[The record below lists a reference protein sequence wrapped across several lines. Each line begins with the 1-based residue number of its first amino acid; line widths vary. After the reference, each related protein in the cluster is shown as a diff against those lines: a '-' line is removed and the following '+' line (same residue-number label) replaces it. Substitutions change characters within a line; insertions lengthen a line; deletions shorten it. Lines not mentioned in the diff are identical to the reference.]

1 MASPDSGKGS
11 GSFRNVP
18 FLIYKEQRER
28 GGRNIVK
35 REYPLRESGGA
46 DDLGPKLPAFTFTV
60 IVQGDDAQAQRKAL
74 RDALYAPGAGELI
87 HPDYG
92 TLNVLIDNFESRYN
106 VSEQRVV
113 EFTIN
118 ATPQANDTA
127 PDTQKDTATALTT
140 KAGGGLNSVFNT
152 LADGWAVVSD
162 NLHDLQA
169 MADTVSEKIDA
180 LENTVSSVGI
190 MQDISSFAASFSAMK
205 GNVTALITSPLRM
218 AQQFAGVFSGLIA
231 LPSLPS
237 LSLLGGKKRPRSGGV
252 RTSTGQSSAQDA
264 GITAGVTP
272 AGSLTAPDEAVRSQG
287 GTQLYQ
293 ALSAFHDTLVTQ
305 DRQRDLNGLTPAT
318 QANIRLL
325 QSVLQ
330 SAVVLAQVQT
340 AGSLLTMAVA
350 QAATPA
356 GAGATTDTPIT
367 VPLLQSAADVQTVSH
382 TLGQSL
388 DAQVLAFSGQGYTRT
403 ALALRE
409 ARLALVED
417 LTTRGVQLPGVSSV
431 AVRTTEPALVTLY
444 RTTGNSV
451 QWQRFVRRNGV
462 VNPLFVPGG
471 SVVEVIDE

>member
-1 MASPDSGKGS
+1 MSLTGK

-60 IVQGDDAQAQRKAL
+60 IVEGDDAQAQRKSL

-127 PDTQKDTATALTT
+127 PDAQKDTATALTT
-140 KAGGGLNSVFNT
+140 KAGNGLNSIFNT

-169 MADTVSEKIDA
+169 MADTVSGKIDA

-190 MQDISSFAASFSAMK
+190 MQDISNFAASFSAMK
-205 GNVTALITSPLRM
+205 GNITALITSPLRM

-237 LSLLGGKKRPRSGGV
+237 LSLLCDKKRNQSGG
-252 RTSTGQSSAQDA
+252 TYTGAS
-264 GITAGVTP
+264 P
-272 AGSLTAPDEAVRSQG
+272 AGSLSTPDEAVRSQG

-305 DRQRDLNGLTPAT
+305 DRQRDLNSLTPAA
-318 QANIRLL
+318 QANIRLI
-325 QSVLQ
+325 QSVMQ

-340 AGSLLTMAVA
+340 AASLLTIAVA

-356 GAGATTDTPIT
+356 GTGATTDTPIT
-367 VPLLQSAADVQTVSH
+367 VSLLQSAADVQAVSH
-382 TLGQSL
+382 MLGQSL

-417 LTTRGVQLPGVSSV
+417 LTTRGVQ
-431 AVRTTEPALVTLY
+431 
-444 RTTGNSV
+444 
-451 QWQRFVRRNGV
+451 
-462 VNPLFVPGG
+462 
-471 SVVEVIDE
+471 

>member
-1 MASPDSGKGS
+1 MSLTGK

-60 IVQGDDAQAQRKAL
+60 IVEGDDAQAQRKAL

-127 PDTQKDTATALTT
+127 PDAQKDTATALNT
-140 KAGGGLNSVFNT
+140 KAGNGLNSIFNT

-169 MADTVSEKIDA
+169 MADTVSGKIDA

-190 MQDISSFAASFSAMK
+190 MQDISNFAASFSAMK
-205 GNVTALITSPLRM
+205 GNITALITSPLRM

-237 LSLLGGKKRPRSGGV
+237 LSLLCDKKRNQSGG
-252 RTSTGQSSAQDA
+252 TYTGAS
-264 GITAGVTP
+264 P
-272 AGSLTAPDEAVRSQG
+272 AGSLSTPDEAVRSQG

-305 DRQRDLNGLTPAT
+305 DRQRDLNSLTPAA
-318 QANIRLL
+318 QANIRLI
-325 QSVLQ
+325 QSVMQ

-340 AGSLLTMAVA
+340 AASLLTIAVA

-356 GAGATTDTPIT
+356 GTGATTDTPIT
-367 VPLLQSAADVQTVSH
+367 VSLLQSAADVQAVSH
-382 TLGQSL
+382 MLVQSL

-462 VNPLFVPGG
+462 VNPLFVSGG
-471 SVVEVIDE
+471 SVVEVINE

>member
-1 MASPDSGKGS
+1 MSLTGK

-60 IVQGDDAQAQRKAL
+60 IVEGDDAQAQRKAL

-127 PDTQKDTATALTT
+127 PDAQKDTATALTT
-140 KAGGGLNSVFNT
+140 KAGNGLNSIFNT

-169 MADTVSEKIDA
+169 MADTVSGKIDA

-190 MQDISSFAASFSAMK
+190 MQDISNFAASFSAMK
-205 GNVTALITSPLRM
+205 GNITALITSPLRM

-237 LSLLGGKKRPRSGGV
+237 LSLLCDKKRNQSGG
-252 RTSTGQSSAQDA
+252 TYTGASP
-264 GITAGVTP
+264 V
-272 AGSLTAPDEAVRSQG
+272 GSLSTPDEAVRSQG

-305 DRQRDLNGLTPAT
+305 DRQRDLNSLTPAA
-318 QANIRLL
+318 QANIRLI
-325 QSVLQ
+325 QSVMQ

-340 AGSLLTMAVA
+340 AASLLTIAVA

-356 GAGATTDTPIT
+356 GTGATTDTPIT
-367 VPLLQSAADVQTVSH
+367 VSLLQSAADVQAVSH
-382 TLGQSL
+382 MLGQSL

-431 AVRTTEPALVTLY
+431 AVRTTEP
-444 RTTGNSV
+444 
-451 QWQRFVRRNGV
+451 
-462 VNPLFVPGG
+462 
-471 SVVEVIDE
+471 

>member
-1 MASPDSGKGS
+1 MSPTGK

-190 MQDISSFAASFSAMK
+190 MQDISAFAASFSAMK
-205 GNVTALITSPLRM
+205 GNITALITSPLRM

-237 LSLLGGKKRPRSGGV
+237 LSLLGGKKRPWSGGV
-252 RTSTGQSSAQDA
+252 RTGTGQSSAQNA

-340 AGSLLTMAVA
+340 AGSLLTIAVA

-356 GAGATTDTPIT
+356 GAGATADTPIT

-417 LTTRGVQLPGVSSV
+417 LTMRGVQLPGVSSV

>member
-1 MASPDSGKGS
+1 MSLTGK

-18 FLIYKEQRER
+18 FLVYKEQRER

-46 DDLGPKLPAFTFTV
+46 DDLGPKLPALTFTV

-127 PDTQKDTATALTT
+127 PDAQKDTATALTT
-140 KAGGGLNSVFNT
+140 KAGNGLNSIFNT

-169 MADTVSEKIDA
+169 MADTVSGKIDA

-190 MQDISSFAASFSAMK
+190 MQDISSFSASFSAMK
-205 GNVTALITSPLRM
+205 GNITALITSPLRM
-218 AQQFAGVFSGLIA
+218 AQQFAGIFSGLIA

-237 LSLLGGKKRPRSGGV
+237 LSLLGDKKRNQSGGAC
-252 RTSTGQSSAQDA
+252 TGAS
-264 GITAGVTP
+264 P
-272 AGSLTAPDEAVRSQG
+272 AGSLSTPDEAVRSQG

-293 ALSAFHDTLVTQ
+293 ALSAFYDTLVTQ
-305 DRQRDLNGLTPAT
+305 DRQRDLNSLTPTT
-318 QANIRLL
+318 QANIRLI
-325 QSVLQ
+325 QSVMQ

-340 AGSLLTMAVA
+340 AASLLTTAVA

-356 GAGATTDTPIT
+356 GTGATTDTPIT
-367 VPLLQSAADVQTVSH
+367 VPLLQSAADVQAVSH
-382 TLGQSL
+382 MLGQSL

-444 RTTGNSV
+444 RATGNSV

-462 VNPLFVPGG
+462 VHPLFIPGG

>member
-1 MASPDSGKGS
+1 MSLTGK

-60 IVQGDDAQAQRKAL
+60 IVEGDDAQAQRKAL

-127 PDTQKDTATALTT
+127 PDAQKDTATALTT
-140 KAGGGLNSVFNT
+140 KAGNGLNSIFNT

-190 MQDISSFAASFSAMK
+190 MQDISNFAASFSAMK
-205 GNVTALITSPLRM
+205 GNITALITSPLRM

-237 LSLLGGKKRPRSGGV
+237 LSLLGDKKRNQSGG
-252 RTSTGQSSAQDA
+252 TYTGAS
-264 GITAGVTP
+264 P
-272 AGSLTAPDEAVRSQG
+272 AGSLSTPDEAVRSQG

-318 QANIRLL
+318 QANIRLI
-325 QSVLQ
+325 QSVMQ

-340 AGSLLTMAVA
+340 AGSLLTVAVT
-350 QAATPA
+350 QSATPA
-356 GAGATTDTPIT
+356 GAGAGATTAVPVII
-367 VPLLQSAADVQTVSH
+367 PLLQSAADVQALSH
-382 TLGQSL
+382 MLGQSL

-417 LTTRGVQLPGVSSV
+417 LTARGVQLPGVSSV

-444 RTTGNSV
+444 RATGNSV

-462 VNPLFVPGG
+462 VHPLFIPGG

>member
-1 MASPDSGKGS
+1 MSLTGK

-18 FLIYKEQRER
+18 FLVYKEQRER

-60 IVQGDDAQAQRKAL
+60 IVQGDDVQAQRKAL

-127 PDTQKDTATALTT
+127 PDAQKDTATALTT
-140 KAGGGLNSVFNT
+140 KSGNGLNSIFNT

-169 MADTVSEKIDA
+169 MADTVSGKIDA

-190 MQDISSFAASFSAMK
+190 MQDISSFSASFSAMK
-205 GNVTALITSPLRM
+205 GNITALITSPLRM
-218 AQQFAGVFSGLIA
+218 AQQFAGIFSGLIA

-237 LSLLGGKKRPRSGGV
+237 LSLLGDKKRNQSGGAY
-252 RTSTGQSSAQDA
+252 TGSS
-264 GITAGVTP
+264 P
-272 AGSLTAPDEAVRSQG
+272 AGSLSTPDEAVRSQG

-293 ALSAFHDTLVTQ
+293 ALSAFYDTLVTQ
-305 DRQRDLNGLTPAT
+305 DRQRDLNSLTPTT
-318 QANIRLL
+318 QANIRLI
-325 QSVLQ
+325 QSVMQ

-340 AGSLLTMAVA
+340 AASLLTIAVA

-367 VPLLQSAADVQTVSH
+367 VPLLQSAADVQAVSH
-382 TLGQSL
+382 MLGQSL

-431 AVRTTEPALVTLY
+431 AVRTTESALVTLY
-444 RTTGNSV
+444 RATGNSV

-462 VNPLFVPGG
+462 VHPLFIPGG

>member
-1 MASPDSGKGS
+1 MSLTGN

-18 FLIYKEQRER
+18 FLVYKEQRER

-180 LENTVSSVGI
+180 LENTVNSVGI
-190 MQDISSFAASFSAMK
+190 MQDISAFAASFSAMK
-205 GNVTALITSPLRM
+205 GNITALITSPLRM
-218 AQQFAGVFSGLIA
+218 AQQFAGIFSGLIA

-237 LSLLGGKKRPRSGGV
+237 LSLLGGKKRARSGGV
-252 RTSTGQSSAQDA
+252 RTGTGQSSAQDA

-330 SAVVLAQVQT
+330 SAVVLSQVQT
-340 AGSLLTMAVA
+340 AGSLLTIAVA

-462 VNPLFVPGG
+462 VNPLFVSGG
-471 SVVEVIDE
+471 SVVEVINE

>member
-1 MASPDSGKGS
+1 MSLTGE

-18 FLIYKEQRER
+18 FLVYKEQRER

-92 TLNVLIDNFESRYN
+92 TLNVLIDSFESRYN

-113 EFTIN
+113 EFTIS

-127 PDTQKDTATALTT
+127 PQMQNDTAAMLAT

-169 MADTVSEKIDA
+169 MADTVSGKIDA

-190 MQDISSFAASFSAMK
+190 MQDISAFAASFSAMK
-205 GNVTALITSPLRM
+205 GNITALITSPLRM

-252 RTSTGQSSAQDA
+252 RGTGQSSAPDA
-264 GITAGVTP
+264 GIAAGVTP
-272 AGSLTAPDEAVRSQG
+272 AGSLTTPDEAVRSQG

-293 ALSAFHDTLVTQ
+293 ALSAFHDTLVIQ
-305 DRQRDLNGLTPAT
+305 DRQRDLNGLTPAA
-318 QANIRLL
+318 QANIRLI
-325 QSVLQ
+325 QSVMQ
-330 SAVVLAQVQT
+330 SAVILAQVQT
-340 AGSLLTMAVA
+340 AGELLTIAVA
-350 QAATPA
+350 QSAMPA
-356 GAGATTDTPIT
+356 DAGATTGTPVT
-367 VPLLQSAADVQTVSH
+367 VPLLQSAADVQAVSH

-417 LTTRGVQLPGVSSV
+417 LTTRGIQLPGVSSV

-444 RTTGNSV
+444 RATGDST

-462 VNPLFVPGG
+462 VHPLFVPGG
-471 SVVEVIDE
+471 SVVEVINA

>member
-1 MASPDSGKGS
+1 MSLTGE

-18 FLIYKEQRER
+18 FLVYKEQRER

-92 TLNVLIDNFESRYN
+92 TLNVLIDSFESRYN

-113 EFTIN
+113 EFTIS

-127 PDTQKDTATALTT
+127 PQMQNDTAAMLAT

-169 MADTVSEKIDA
+169 MADTVSGKIDA

-190 MQDISSFAASFSAMK
+190 MQDISAFAASFSAMK
-205 GNVTALITSPLRM
+205 GNITALITSPLRM

-252 RTSTGQSSAQDA
+252 SGTGQSSAPDA

-272 AGSLTAPDEAVRSQG
+272 AGSLTTPDEAVRSQG

-293 ALSAFHDTLVTQ
+293 ALSAFHDTLVIQ
-305 DRQRDLNGLTPAT
+305 DRQRDLNGLTPAA
-318 QANIRLL
+318 QANIRLI
-325 QSVLQ
+325 QSVMQ
-330 SAVVLAQVQT
+330 SAVILAQVQT
-340 AGSLLTMAVA
+340 AGELLTIAVA
-350 QAATPA
+350 QSAMPA
-356 GAGATTDTPIT
+356 DAGATAGTPVT

-417 LTTRGVQLPGVSSV
+417 LTTRGIRLPGVSSV

-444 RTTGNSV
+444 RATGDST

-462 VNPLFVPGG
+462 VHPLFVPGG
-471 SVVEVIDE
+471 SVVEVINA

>member
-1 MASPDSGKGS
+1 MSLTGE

-18 FLIYKEQRER
+18 FLVYKEQRER

-92 TLNVLIDNFESRYN
+92 TLNVLIDSFESRYN

-113 EFTIN
+113 EFTIS

-127 PDTQKDTATALTT
+127 PQMQNDTAAMLAT

-169 MADTVSEKIDA
+169 MADTVSGKIDA

-190 MQDISSFAASFSAMK
+190 MQDISAFAASFSAMK
-205 GNVTALITSPLRM
+205 GNITALITSPLRM

-252 RTSTGQSSAQDA
+252 SGTGQSSAPDA

-272 AGSLTAPDEAVRSQG
+272 AGSLTTPDEAVRSQG

-293 ALSAFHDTLVTQ
+293 ALSAFHDTLVIQ
-305 DRQRDLNGLTPAT
+305 DRQRDLNGLTPAA
-318 QANIRLL
+318 QANIRLI
-325 QSVLQ
+325 QSVMQ
-330 SAVVLAQVQT
+330 SAVILAQVQT
-340 AGSLLTMAVA
+340 AGELLTIAVA
-350 QAATPA
+350 QSAMPA
-356 GAGATTDTPIT
+356 DAGATTGTPVT

-417 LTTRGVQLPGVSSV
+417 LTTRGIRLPGVSSV
-431 AVRTTEPALVTLY
+431 AIRTTEPALVTLY
-444 RTTGNSV
+444 RATGDST

-462 VNPLFVPGG
+462 VHPLFVPGG
-471 SVVEVIDE
+471 SVVEVINA

>member
-1 MASPDSGKGS
+1 MSLTGE

-18 FLIYKEQRER
+18 FLVYKEQRER

-92 TLNVLIDNFESRYN
+92 TLNVLIDSFESRYN

-113 EFTIN
+113 EFTIS

-127 PDTQKDTATALTT
+127 PQMQNDTAAMLAT

-169 MADTVSEKIDA
+169 MADTVSGKIDA

-205 GNVTALITSPLRM
+205 GNITALITSPLRM

-252 RTSTGQSSAQDA
+252 RGTGQSSAPDA

-272 AGSLTAPDEAVRSQG
+272 AGSLTTPDEAVRSQG

-293 ALSAFHDTLVTQ
+293 ALSAFHDTLVIQ
-305 DRQRDLNGLTPAT
+305 DRQRDLNGLTPAA
-318 QANIRLL
+318 QANIRLI
-325 QSVLQ
+325 QSVMQ
-330 SAVVLAQVQT
+330 SAVILAQVQT
-340 AGSLLTMAVA
+340 AGELLTIAVA
-350 QAATPA
+350 QSATPA
-356 GAGATTDTPIT
+356 DAGATTDTPVT

-417 LTTRGVQLPGVSSV
+417 LTTRGIRLPGVSSV

-444 RTTGNSV
+444 RATGDST

-462 VNPLFVPGG
+462 VHPLFVPGG
-471 SVVEVIDE
+471 SVVEVINA

>member
-1 MASPDSGKGS
+1 MSLTGE

-18 FLIYKEQRER
+18 FLVYKEQRER

-92 TLNVLIDNFESRYN
+92 TLNVLIDSFESRYN

-113 EFTIN
+113 EFTIS

-127 PDTQKDTATALTT
+127 PQMQNDTAAMLAT

-190 MQDISSFAASFSAMK
+190 MQDISAFAASFSAMK
-205 GNVTALITSPLRM
+205 GNITALITSPLRM

-252 RTSTGQSSAQDA
+252 SGTGQSSAPDA

-272 AGSLTAPDEAVRSQG
+272 AGSLTTPDEAVRSQG

-293 ALSAFHDTLVTQ
+293 ALSAFHDTLVIQ
-305 DRQRDLNGLTPAT
+305 DRQRDLNGLTAT
-318 QANIRLL
+318 AQANIRLI
-325 QSVLQ
+325 QSVMQ
-330 SAVVLAQVQT
+330 SAVILAQVQT
-340 AGSLLTMAVA
+340 AGELLTIAVA
-350 QAATPA
+350 QSAMPA
-356 GAGATTDTPIT
+356 DAGATTGTPVT

-417 LTTRGVQLPGVSSV
+417 LTTRGIRLPGVSSV

-444 RTTGNSV
+444 RATGDST

-462 VNPLFVPGG
+462 VHPLFVPGG
-471 SVVEVIDE
+471 SVVEVINA

>member
-1 MASPDSGKGS
+1 MSPTGK

-28 GGRNIVK
+28 GGRHIVK

-74 RDALYAPGAGELI
+74 RDALYAPGAGELV

-113 EFTIN
+113 EFTIT
-118 ATPQANDTA
+118 AVPQANDTA
-127 PDTQKDTATALTT
+127 PDAQHDTAAALTQKT
-140 KAGGGLNSVFNT
+140 GSGLNSVFNT
-152 LADGWAVVSD
+152 LADGWSVVSD

-190 MQDISSFAASFSAMK
+190 LQDISAFAASFTAMK
-205 GNVTALITSPLRM
+205 GNITSLITSPLRM

-231 LPSLPS
+231 LPSVPAM
-237 LSLLGGKKRPRSGGV
+237 SLLRN
-252 RTSTGQSSAQDA
+252 RTGT
-264 GITAGVTP
+264 TP
-272 AGSLTAPDEAVRSQG
+272 SGSLAIPDEAVRSQG

-293 ALSAFHDTLVTQ
+293 SLSAFYDTLTTQ
-305 DRQRDLNGLTPAT
+305 DARRSLTGLTPAT
-318 QANIRLL
+318 QSNIRLL
-325 QSVLQ
+325 QSVMQ
-330 SAVVLAQVQT
+330 SAVVLAQAQT
-340 AGSLLTMAVA
+340 AGSLLTIAVA
-350 QAATPA
+350 QAGVPA
-356 GAGATTDTPIT
+356 PAPLSGSGAGVDASAP
-367 VPLLQSAADVQTVSH
+367 VSLLQSAGDVRAVSH
-382 TLGQSL
+382 ALGQSL
-388 DAQVLAFSGQGYTRT
+388 DAQVLAFSGQGFTRT

-417 LTTRGVQLPGVSSV
+417 LTARGVHLPGTSSV
-431 AVRTTEPALVTLY
+431 AVRTTQPALVTLY
-444 RTTGNSV
+444 RATGNSV
-451 QWQRFVRRNGV
+451 QWQRFVRRNNV
-462 VNPLFVPGG
+462 IHPLFVPGG
-471 SVVEVIDE
+471 QVLEVIDE

>member
-1 MASPDSGKGS
+1 MSLTGE

-18 FLIYKEQRER
+18 FLVYKEQRER

-92 TLNVLIDNFESRYN
+92 TLNVLIDSFESRYN

-113 EFTIN
+113 EFTIS

-127 PDTQKDTATALTT
+127 PQMQNDTAAMLAT

-190 MQDISSFAASFSAMK
+190 MQDISAFAASFSAMK
-205 GNVTALITSPLRM
+205 GNITALITSPLRM

-252 RTSTGQSSAQDA
+252 SGTGQSSAPDA
-264 GITAGVTP
+264 GIAAGVTP
-272 AGSLTAPDEAVRSQG
+272 AGSLTTPDEAVRGQG

-293 ALSAFHDTLVTQ
+293 ALSAFHDTLVIQ
-305 DRQRDLNGLTPAT
+305 DRRRDLNGLTPAA
-318 QANIRLL
+318 QANIRLI
-325 QSVLQ
+325 QSVMQ
-330 SAVVLAQVQT
+330 SAVILAQVQT
-340 AGSLLTMAVA
+340 AGELLTIAVA
-350 QAATPA
+350 QSAMPA
-356 GAGATTDTPIT
+356 DAGATTGTPVT

-417 LTTRGVQLPGVSSV
+417 LTTRGIRLPGVSSV

-444 RTTGNSV
+444 RATGDST

-462 VNPLFVPGG
+462 VHPLFVPGG
-471 SVVEVIDE
+471 SVVEVINA

>member
-1 MASPDSGKGS
+1 MSLTGE

-18 FLIYKEQRER
+18 FLVYKEQRER

-92 TLNVLIDNFESRYN
+92 TLNVLIDSFESRYN

-113 EFTIN
+113 EFTIS

-127 PDTQKDTATALTT
+127 PQMQNDTAAMLAT

-169 MADTVSEKIDA
+169 MADTVSGKIDA

-190 MQDISSFAASFSAMK
+190 MQDISAFAASFSAMK
-205 GNVTALITSPLRM
+205 GNITALITSPLRM

-252 RTSTGQSSAQDA
+252 RGTGQSSAPDA
-264 GITAGVTP
+264 GIAAGVTP
-272 AGSLTAPDEAVRSQG
+272 AGSLTTPDESVRSQG

-293 ALSAFHDTLVTQ
+293 ALSAFHDTLVIQ
-305 DRQRDLNGLTPAT
+305 DRRRDLNGLTPAA
-318 QANIRLL
+318 QANIRLI
-325 QSVLQ
+325 QSVMQ
-330 SAVVLAQVQT
+330 SAVILAQVQT
-340 AGSLLTMAVA
+340 AGELLTIAVA
-350 QAATPA
+350 QSAMPA
-356 GAGATTDTPIT
+356 DAGATTGTPVT

-417 LTTRGVQLPGVSSV
+417 LTTRGIRLPGVSSV
-431 AVRTTEPALVTLY
+431 AIRTTEPALVTLY
-444 RTTGNSV
+444 RATGDST

-462 VNPLFVPGG
+462 VHPLFVPGG
-471 SVVEVIDE
+471 SVVEVINA

>member
-1 MASPDSGKGS
+1 MSPTGK

-60 IVQGDDAQAQRKAL
+60 IVEGDDAQAQRKAL

-127 PDTQKDTATALTT
+127 PDAQKDTATALTT
-140 KAGGGLNSVFNT
+140 KAGNGLNSIFNT

-169 MADTVSEKIDA
+169 MADTVSGKIDA

-190 MQDISSFAASFSAMK
+190 MQDISSFSASFSAMK
-205 GNVTALITSPLRM
+205 GNITALITSPLRM
-218 AQQFAGVFSGLIA
+218 AQQFAGIFSGLIA

-237 LSLLGGKKRPRSGGV
+237 LSLLGDKKRNQSGG
-252 RTSTGQSSAQDA
+252 TYTGAS
-264 GITAGVTP
+264 P
-272 AGSLTAPDEAVRSQG
+272 AGSLSTPDEAVRSQG

-305 DRQRDLNGLTPAT
+305 DRQRDLNGLMPAA
-318 QANIRLL
+318 QANIRLI
-325 QSVLQ
+325 QSVMQ

-340 AGSLLTMAVA
+340 AASLLTIAVA

-356 GAGATTDTPIT
+356 GTGATTDTPIT
-367 VPLLQSAADVQTVSH
+367 VPLLQSAADVQAVSH
-382 TLGQSL
+382 MLGQSL
-388 DAQVLAFSGQGYTRT
+388 NAQVLAFSGQGYTRT

-444 RTTGNSV
+444 RATGNSV

-462 VNPLFVPGG
+462 VHPLFVPGG
-471 SVVEVIDE
+471 QVVEVIDE

>member
-1 MASPDSGKGS
+1 MSLTGN

-18 FLIYKEQRER
+18 FLVYKEQRER

-127 PDTQKDTATALTT
+127 PDAQKDTATALTT
-140 KAGGGLNSVFNT
+140 KAGNGLNSIFNT

-190 MQDISSFAASFSAMK
+190 MQDISSFSASFSAMK
-205 GNVTALITSPLRM
+205 GNITALITSPLRM
-218 AQQFAGVFSGLIA
+218 AKQFAGIFSGLIA

-237 LSLLGGKKRPRSGGV
+237 LSLLGDKKRNQSGGAC
-252 RTSTGQSSAQDA
+252 TGAS
-264 GITAGVTP
+264 P
-272 AGSLTAPDEAVRSQG
+272 AGSLSTPDEAVRSQG

-293 ALSAFHDTLVTQ
+293 ALSAFYDTLVTQ
-305 DRQRDLNGLTPAT
+305 DRQRDLNSLTPTT
-318 QANIRLL
+318 QANIRLI
-325 QSVLQ
+325 QSVMQ

-340 AGSLLTMAVA
+340 AASLLTIAVA

-356 GAGATTDTPIT
+356 GTGATTDTPIT
-367 VPLLQSAADVQTVSH
+367 VPLLQSAADVQAVSH
-382 TLGQSL
+382 MLGQSL

-444 RTTGNSV
+444 RATGNSV

-462 VNPLFVPGG
+462 VHPLFVPGG

>member
-1 MASPDSGKGS
+1 MSPGGK

-60 IVQGDDAQAQRKAL
+60 IVQGDDAQAQRKVL

-127 PDTQKDTATALTT
+127 PDAQKDTATALTT
-140 KAGGGLNSVFNT
+140 KAGNGLNSIFNT

-169 MADTVSEKIDA
+169 MADTVSGKIDA

-190 MQDISSFAASFSAMK
+190 MQDISSFSASLSAMK
-205 GNVTALITSPLRM
+205 GNITALITSPLRM

-237 LSLLGGKKRPRSGGV
+237 LSLLCDKKRNQSGG
-252 RTSTGQSSAQDA
+252 TYTGAS
-264 GITAGVTP
+264 P
-272 AGSLTAPDEAVRSQG
+272 AGSLSTPDEAVRSQG

-305 DRQRDLNGLTPAT
+305 DRQRDLNGLTPAA
-318 QANIRLL
+318 QANIRLI

-340 AGSLLTMAVA
+340 AASLLTIAVA

-356 GAGATTDTPIT
+356 GTGATTDTPIT
-367 VPLLQSAADVQTVSH
+367 VPLLQSAADVQAVSH
-382 TLGQSL
+382 MLSQSL

-444 RTTGNSV
+444 RATGNSV

-462 VNPLFVPGG
+462 VHPLFVPGG
-471 SVVEVIDE
+471 QVVEVIDE

>member
-1 MASPDSGKGS
+1 MSLTGE

-28 GGRNIVK
+28 GGRHIVK

-74 RDALYAPGAGELI
+74 RDALYAPGAGELV

-92 TLNVLIDNFESRYN
+92 TLNVLIDSFESRYN

-113 EFTIN
+113 EFTIS

-127 PDTQKDTATALTT
+127 PQMQNDTAAMLAT

-169 MADTVSEKIDA
+169 MADTVSGKIDA

-190 MQDISSFAASFSAMK
+190 MQDISAFAASFSAMK
-205 GNVTALITSPLRM
+205 GNITALITSPLRM

-252 RTSTGQSSAQDA
+252 RGTGQSSAPDA
-264 GITAGVTP
+264 GIAAGVTP
-272 AGSLTAPDEAVRSQG
+272 AGSLTTPDEAVRSQG

-293 ALSAFHDTLVTQ
+293 ALSAFHDTLVIQ
-305 DRQRDLNGLTPAT
+305 DRRRDLNGLTPAA
-318 QANIRLL
+318 QANIRLI
-325 QSVLQ
+325 QSVMQ
-330 SAVVLAQVQT
+330 SAVILAQVQT
-340 AGSLLTMAVA
+340 AGELLTIAVA
-350 QAATPA
+350 QSAMPA
-356 GAGATTDTPIT
+356 DAGATTDTPVT
-367 VPLLQSAADVQTVSH
+367 VPLLQSAADVQAVSH

-417 LTTRGVQLPGVSSV
+417 LTTRGIRLPGVSSV

-444 RTTGNSV
+444 RATGDST

-462 VNPLFVPGG
+462 VHPLFVPGG
-471 SVVEVIDE
+471 SVVEVINA

>member
-1 MASPDSGKGS
+1 MSLTGK

-46 DDLGPKLPAFTFTV
+46 DDLGPKLPALTFTV

-127 PDTQKDTATALTT
+127 PDAQKDTATALTT
-140 KAGGGLNSVFNT
+140 KAGNGLNSIFNT

-169 MADTVSEKIDA
+169 MADTVSGKIDA

-190 MQDISSFAASFSAMK
+190 MQDISSFSASFSAMK
-205 GNVTALITSPLRM
+205 GNITALITSPLRM
-218 AQQFAGVFSGLIA
+218 AQQFAGIFSGLIA

-237 LSLLGGKKRPRSGGV
+237 LSLLGDKKRNQSGGAY
-252 RTSTGQSSAQDA
+252 TGSS
-264 GITAGVTP
+264 P
-272 AGSLTAPDEAVRSQG
+272 AGSLSTPDEAVRSQG

-293 ALSAFHDTLVTQ
+293 ALSAFYDTLVTQ
-305 DRQRDLNGLTPAT
+305 DRQRDLNSLTPTT
-318 QANIRLL
+318 QANIRLI
-325 QSVLQ
+325 QSVMQ

-340 AGSLLTMAVA
+340 AASLLTIAIA

-367 VPLLQSAADVQTVSH
+367 VPLLQSAADVQAVSH
-382 TLGQSL
+382 MLGQSL

-444 RTTGNSV
+444 RATGNSV

-462 VNPLFVPGG
+462 VHPLFIPGG

>member
-1 MASPDSGKGS
+1 MSPTGK

-127 PDTQKDTATALTT
+127 PDTQKDTATALAT

-180 LENTVSSVGI
+180 LENTISSVGI
-190 MQDISSFAASFSAMK
+190 MQDISAFAASFSAMK

-218 AQQFAGVFSGLIA
+218 AQQFAGIFSGLIA

-237 LSLLGGKKRPRSGGV
+237 LSLLGGKKRPRSGGAHEDQ
-252 RTSTGQSSAQDA
+252 RQSSAQNA
-264 GITAGVTP
+264 GIIAGVTP

-305 DRQRDLNGLTPAT
+305 DRQHDLNDLTPAT

-350 QAATPA
+350 QAATSA

-367 VPLLQSAADVQTVSH
+367 VPLLQSADDVQTVSH

>member
-1 MASPDSGKGS
+1 MSLTGE

-18 FLIYKEQRER
+18 FLVYKEQRER

-92 TLNVLIDNFESRYN
+92 TLNVLIDSFESRYN

-113 EFTIN
+113 EFTIS

-127 PDTQKDTATALTT
+127 PQMQNDTAAMLAT

-190 MQDISSFAASFSAMK
+190 MQDISAFAASFSAMK
-205 GNVTALITSPLRM
+205 GNITALITSPLRM

-252 RTSTGQSSAQDA
+252 RGTGQSSAPDA
-264 GITAGVTP
+264 GIAAGVTP
-272 AGSLTAPDEAVRSQG
+272 AGSLTTPDEAVRSQG

-293 ALSAFHDTLVTQ
+293 ALSAFHDTLVIQ
-305 DRQRDLNGLTPAT
+305 DRRRDLNGLTPAA
-318 QANIRLL
+318 QANIRLI
-325 QSVLQ
+325 QSVMQ
-330 SAVVLAQVQT
+330 SAVILAQVQT
-340 AGSLLTMAVA
+340 AGELLTIAVA
-350 QAATPA
+350 QSAMPA
-356 GAGATTDTPIT
+356 DAGATTGTPVT

-417 LTTRGVQLPGVSSV
+417 LTTRGIQLPGVSSV

-444 RTTGNSV
+444 RATGDST

-462 VNPLFVPGG
+462 VHPLFVPGG
-471 SVVEVIDE
+471 SVVEVINA

>member
-1 MASPDSGKGS
+1 MSLTGE

-18 FLIYKEQRER
+18 FLVYKEQRER

-92 TLNVLIDNFESRYN
+92 TLNVLIDSFESRYN

-113 EFTIN
+113 EFTIS

-127 PDTQKDTATALTT
+127 PQMQNDTAAMLAT

-169 MADTVSEKIDA
+169 MADTVSGKIDA

-190 MQDISSFAASFSAMK
+190 MQDISAFAASFSAMK
-205 GNVTALITSPLRM
+205 GNITALITSPLRM

-252 RTSTGQSSAQDA
+252 RGTGQSSAPDA
-264 GITAGVTP
+264 GIAAGVTP
-272 AGSLTAPDEAVRSQG
+272 AGSLTTPDEAVRSQG

-293 ALSAFHDTLVTQ
+293 ALSAFHDTLVIQ
-305 DRQRDLNGLTPAT
+305 DRRRDLNGLTPAA
-318 QANIRLL
+318 QANIRLI
-325 QSVLQ
+325 QSVMQ
-330 SAVVLAQVQT
+330 SAVILAQVQT
-340 AGSLLTMAVA
+340 AGELLTIAVA
-350 QAATPA
+350 QSAMPA
-356 GAGATTDTPIT
+356 DAGATTGTPVT
-367 VPLLQSAADVQTVSH
+367 VPLLQSAADVQAVSH

-417 LTTRGVQLPGVSSV
+417 LTTRGIQLPGVSSV

-444 RTTGNSV
+444 RATGDST

-462 VNPLFVPGG
+462 VHPLFVPGG
-471 SVVEVIDE
+471 SVVEVINA

>member
-1 MASPDSGKGS
+1 MSLTGE

-18 FLIYKEQRER
+18 FLVYKEQRER

-92 TLNVLIDNFESRYN
+92 TLNVLIDSFESRYN
-106 VSEQRVV
+106 VSEQSVV
-113 EFTIN
+113 EFTIS

-127 PDTQKDTATALTT
+127 PQMQNDTAAMLAT

-169 MADTVSEKIDA
+169 MADTVSGKIDA

-190 MQDISSFAASFSAMK
+190 MQDISAFAASFSAMK
-205 GNVTALITSPLRM
+205 GNITALITSPLRM

-252 RTSTGQSSAQDA
+252 SGTGQSSAPDA
-264 GITAGVTP
+264 GIAAGVTP
-272 AGSLTAPDEAVRSQG
+272 AGSLTTPDEAVRSQG

-293 ALSAFHDTLVTQ
+293 ALSAFHDTLVIQ
-305 DRQRDLNGLTPAT
+305 DRQRDLNGLTPAA
-318 QANIRLL
+318 QANIRLI
-325 QSVLQ
+325 QSVMQ
-330 SAVVLAQVQT
+330 SAVILAQVQT
-340 AGSLLTMAVA
+340 AGELLTIAVA
-350 QAATPA
+350 QSAMPA
-356 GAGATTDTPIT
+356 DAGATTGTPVT

-417 LTTRGVQLPGVSSV
+417 LTTRGIRLPGVSSV

-444 RTTGNSV
+444 RATGDST

-462 VNPLFVPGG
+462 VHPLFVPGG
-471 SVVEVIDE
+471 SVVEVINA

>member
-1 MASPDSGKGS
+1 MSLTGE

-92 TLNVLIDNFESRYN
+92 TLNVLIDSFESRYN

-113 EFTIN
+113 EFTIS

-127 PDTQKDTATALTT
+127 PQMQNDTAAMLAT

-169 MADTVSEKIDA
+169 MADTVSGKIDA

-190 MQDISSFAASFSAMK
+190 MQDISAFAASFSAMK
-205 GNVTALITSPLRM
+205 GNITALITSPLRM

-252 RTSTGQSSAQDA
+252 RGTGQSSAPDA
-264 GITAGVTP
+264 GIAAGVTP
-272 AGSLTAPDEAVRSQG
+272 AGSLTTPDEAVRSQG

-293 ALSAFHDTLVTQ
+293 ALSAFHDTLVIQ
-305 DRQRDLNGLTPAT
+305 DRRRDLNGLTPAA
-318 QANIRLL
+318 QANIRLI
-325 QSVLQ
+325 QSVMQ
-330 SAVVLAQVQT
+330 SAVILAQVQT
-340 AGSLLTMAVA
+340 AGELLTIAVA
-350 QAATPA
+350 QSAMPA
-356 GAGATTDTPIT
+356 DAGATTDTPVT

-417 LTTRGVQLPGVSSV
+417 LTTRGIRLPGVSSV

-444 RTTGNSV
+444 RATGDST

-462 VNPLFVPGG
+462 VYPLFVPGG
-471 SVVEVIDE
+471 SVVEVINA

>member
-1 MASPDSGKGS
+1 MSLTGE

-92 TLNVLIDNFESRYN
+92 TLNVLIDSFESRYN

-113 EFTIN
+113 EFTIS

-127 PDTQKDTATALTT
+127 PQMQNDTAAMLAT

-169 MADTVSEKIDA
+169 MADTVSGKIDA

-190 MQDISSFAASFSAMK
+190 MQDISAFAASFSAMK
-205 GNVTALITSPLRM
+205 GNITALITSPLRM

-252 RTSTGQSSAQDA
+252 RGTGQSSAPDA
-264 GITAGVTP
+264 GIAAGVTS
-272 AGSLTAPDEAVRSQG
+272 AGSLTTPDESVRSQG

-293 ALSAFHDTLVTQ
+293 ALSAFHDMLVIQ
-305 DRQRDLNGLTPAT
+305 DRRRDLNGLTPAA
-318 QANIRLL
+318 QANIRLI
-325 QSVLQ
+325 QSVMQ
-330 SAVVLAQVQT
+330 SAVILAQVQT
-340 AGSLLTMAVA
+340 AGELLTIAVA
-350 QAATPA
+350 QSAMPA
-356 GAGATTDTPIT
+356 DAGATTDTPVT
-367 VPLLQSAADVQTVSH
+367 VPLLQSAADVQAVSH

-417 LTTRGVQLPGVSSV
+417 LTTRGIRLPGVSSV

-444 RTTGNSV
+444 RATGDST

-462 VNPLFVPGG
+462 VHPLFVPGG
-471 SVVEVIDE
+471 SVVEVINA

>member
-1 MASPDSGKGS
+1 MSLTGK

-18 FLIYKEQRER
+18 FLVYKEQRER

-127 PDTQKDTATALTT
+127 PDAQKDTATALTT
-140 KAGGGLNSVFNT
+140 KSGNGLNSIFNT

-169 MADTVSEKIDA
+169 MADTVSGKIDA

-190 MQDISSFAASFSAMK
+190 MQDISSFSASFSAMK
-205 GNVTALITSPLRM
+205 GNITSLITSPLRM
-218 AQQFAGVFSGLIA
+218 AQQFAGIFSGLIA

-237 LSLLGGKKRPRSGGV
+237 LSLLGDKKRNQSGG
-252 RTSTGQSSAQDA
+252 TCTGAS
-264 GITAGVTP
+264 P
-272 AGSLTAPDEAVRSQG
+272 AGSLSTPDEAVRSQG

-293 ALSAFHDTLVTQ
+293 ALSAFYDTLVTQ
-305 DRQRDLNGLTPAT
+305 DRQRDLNSLTPTT
-318 QANIRLL
+318 QANIRLI
-325 QSVLQ
+325 QSVMQ

-340 AGSLLTMAVA
+340 AASLLTMAVA

-356 GAGATTDTPIT
+356 GTGATTDTPIT
-367 VPLLQSAADVQTVSH
+367 VPLLQSAADVQAVSH
-382 TLGQSL
+382 MLGQSL

-444 RTTGNSV
+444 RATGNSV

-462 VNPLFVPGG
+462 VHPLFVPGG

>member
-1 MASPDSGKGS
+1 MSPTGK
-11 GSFRNVP
+11 GSFRNIP

-28 GGRNIVK
+28 GGRHIVK

-74 RDALYAPGAGELI
+74 RDALYAPGAGELV

-113 EFTIN
+113 EFTIT
-118 ATPQANDTA
+118 AVPQANDTA
-127 PDTQKDTATALTT
+127 PDAQQDTAAALTQKT
-140 KAGGGLNSVFNT
+140 GGGLNSVFNT
-152 LADGWAVVSD
+152 LADGWSVVSD

-169 MADTVSEKIDA
+169 MMDTVSEKIDA

-190 MQDISSFAASFSAMK
+190 LQDISAFAASFTAMK
-205 GNVTALITSPLRM
+205 GNITSLTTSPLRM

-231 LPSLPS
+231 LPSVPS
-237 LSLLGGKKRPRSGGV
+237 MSLLRNH
-252 RTSTGQSSAQDA
+252 TG
-264 GITAGVTP
+264 TTP
-272 AGSLTAPDEAVRSQG
+272 SGSLAVPDEALRSQG

-293 ALSAFHDTLVTQ
+293 SLSAFYDTLTTQ
-305 DRQRDLNGLTPAT
+305 DARRSLTGLTPAT
-318 QANIRLL
+318 QNNIRLL
-325 QSVLQ
+325 QSVMQ
-330 SAVVLAQVQT
+330 SAVVLAQAQT
-340 AGSLLTMAVA
+340 AGSLLTIAVA
-350 QAATPA
+350 QAGVLAPA
-356 GAGATTDTPIT
+356 PLSGSGTGTGVDASAP
-367 VPLLQSAADVQTVSH
+367 VSLLQSAGDVRAVSH

-388 DAQVLAFSGQGYTRT
+388 DAQVLAFSGQGFTRT

-417 LTTRGVQLPGVSSV
+417 LTTRGVHLPGTSSV

-444 RTTGNSV
+444 RATGNSV
-451 QWQRFVRRNGV
+451 QWQRFVRRNNV
-462 VNPLFVPGG
+462 IHPLFVPGG
-471 SVVEVIDE
+471 QVLEVIDE

>member
-1 MASPDSGKGS
+1 MSLTGK

-18 FLIYKEQRER
+18 FLVYKEQRER

-60 IVQGDDAQAQRKAL
+60 IVEGDDAQAQRKAL

-127 PDTQKDTATALTT
+127 PDAQKDTATALTT
-140 KAGGGLNSVFNT
+140 KAGNGLNSIFNT

-169 MADTVSEKIDA
+169 MADTVSGKIDA

-190 MQDISSFAASFSAMK
+190 MQDISNFAASFSAMK
-205 GNVTALITSPLRM
+205 GNITALITSPLRM

-237 LSLLGGKKRPRSGGV
+237 LSLLCDKKRNQSGG
-252 RTSTGQSSAQDA
+252 TYTGAS
-264 GITAGVTP
+264 P
-272 AGSLTAPDEAVRSQG
+272 AGSLSTPDEAVRSQG

-305 DRQRDLNGLTPAT
+305 DRQRDLNGLTPAA
-318 QANIRLL
+318 QANIRLI
-325 QSVLQ
+325 QSVMQ

-340 AGSLLTMAVA
+340 AASLLTIAVA

-356 GAGATTDTPIT
+356 GTGATTDTPIT
-367 VPLLQSAADVQTVSH
+367 VSLLQSAADVQAVSH
-382 TLGQSL
+382 MLGQSL

-431 AVRTTEPALVTLY
+431 AVRTTEPTLVTLY
-444 RTTGNSV
+444 RATGNSV

-462 VNPLFVPGG
+462 VHPLFIPGG

>member
-1 MASPDSGKGS
+1 MSLTGK

-60 IVQGDDAQAQRKAL
+60 IVEGDDAQAQRKSL

-127 PDTQKDTATALTT
+127 PDAQKDTATALTT
-140 KAGGGLNSVFNT
+140 KAGNGLNSIFNT

-169 MADTVSEKIDA
+169 MADTVSGKIDA

-190 MQDISSFAASFSAMK
+190 MQDISNFAASFSAMK
-205 GNVTALITSPLRM
+205 GNITALITSPLRM

-237 LSLLGGKKRPRSGGV
+237 LSLLCDKKRNQSGG
-252 RTSTGQSSAQDA
+252 TYTGAS
-264 GITAGVTP
+264 P
-272 AGSLTAPDEAVRSQG
+272 AGSLSTPDEAVRSQG

-305 DRQRDLNGLTPAT
+305 DRQRGLNSLTPAA
-318 QANIRLL
+318 QANIRLI
-325 QSVLQ
+325 QSVMQ

-340 AGSLLTMAVA
+340 AASLLTIAVA

-356 GAGATTDTPIT
+356 GTGATTDTPIT
-367 VPLLQSAADVQTVSH
+367 VSLLQSAADVQAVSH
-382 TLGQSL
+382 MLGQSL

-444 RTTGNSV
+444 RATGNSV

-462 VNPLFVPGG
+462 VHPLFIPGG